1 MFVMLMPVK
10 SFIGLWRKLFVSA
23 NHCLAPVFDSI
34 LLQDLTAGITLITI
48 LHHVCT
54 THSSHHSVC
63 NLFNYQR
70 ISRKIVSRVG
80 ILKDF
85 FEKIFSVSS
94 DAEED
99 FVC

>member
-70 ISRKIVSRVG
+70 MSRKILSRVG
-80 ILKDF
+80 IWKDF
-85 FEKIFSVSS
+85 LEKIFSS
-94 DAEED
+94 DGDED